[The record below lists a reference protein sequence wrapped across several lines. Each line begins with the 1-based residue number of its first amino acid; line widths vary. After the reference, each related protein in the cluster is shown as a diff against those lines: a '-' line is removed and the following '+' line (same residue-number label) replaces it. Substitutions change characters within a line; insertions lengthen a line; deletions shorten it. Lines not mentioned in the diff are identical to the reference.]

1 MPKPAS
7 STQSPAISDY
17 LDEPL
22 RIGEPHTHGALTIF
36 PLFGP
41 EPRQAYVSFAQGRDQ
56 GVIVKELDSGASVND
71 VLVQNPTDTPVLLFE
86 GEEVLGAQ
94 QNRTFDVTALVA
106 AGQRLQ
112 APVSCVEAGRWDG
125 SRSQESFSP
134 APQAAYPEMRRHK
147 ARMVNRRL
155 DSGGP
160 ARADQSE
167 VWNEVQAKSI
177 RMGVASPTAAM
188 HDVYE
193 GHRDRLH
200 RYREGLP
207 LQDHQT
213 GALVSIA
220 GRFVVCD
227 WVSRPEVFASLYG
240 ALLQGYA
247 LDAIEAET
255 QAPIDPP
262 RPGGGRSLPLA
273 RHGRPR
279 QRARRHR
286 HGPRAPL
293 HRGRAGRNRPRRRSR
308 ADPDHG
314 PQRRGRPGS
323 DEP

>member
-147 ARMVNRRL
+147 AMMVNRRL

-207 LQDHQT
+207 LQD
-213 GALVSIA
+213 APD
-220 GRFVVCD
+220 R
-227 WVSRPEVFASLYG
+227 RPRLHRRPLRRLRLG
-240 ALLQGYA
+240 Q
-247 LDAIEAET
+247 
-255 QAPIDPP
+255 PP
-262 RPGGGRSLPLA
+262 RGLRLALRRPATGLRARRHRGRDPGPDRSSETGGGRSLPLA